1 MTEPKNQSADF
12 VGDTI
17 LEVVRDFPAWA
28 NVAKITK
35 LAPSMCRSLR
45 NQTKLPWKHIE
56 INSEY
61 WISKS
66 YESIP
71 RRKKPVAICNN
82 QKTNA
87 TNARLCPRK
96 SRDTGNVTTSCLSR
110 KLELQS
116 KDCRKCLRLNKATNA
131 DNSDGCNRIQVL
143 MRKILS
149 DTLTIYQGLAFDF
162 VKML

>member
-96 SRDTGNVTTSCLSR
+96 MRDTGNVTTSCLSKNWNYKVKIARNVWDWTKQQMQIIRMDATEFKFWWR
-110 KLELQS
+110 K
-116 KDCRKCLRLNKATNA
+116 
-131 DNSDGCNRIQVL
+131 
-143 MRKILS
+143 
-149 DTLTIYQGLAFDF
+149 DF
-162 VKML
+162 KTYERSTKV